1 MKKEPTM
8 TMSIKVPL
16 SLKLQIEMAANKDG
30 RTINSLVNKVLKDFI
45 EAKKNR
51 RAFRSPILYNFFF
64 SKYNHILKLCCA
76 FPHINCQIWWH
87 IIMCLSATFTLTSR
101 YYFITRLCD
110 PTSWATSIR
119 CEYGTR

>member
-64 SKYNHILKLCCA
+64 FLSIIISLNYAVRSHI
-76 FPHINCQIWWH
+76 
-87 IIMCLSATFTLTSR
+87 
-101 YYFITRLCD
+101 
-110 PTSWATSIR
+110 
-119 CEYGTR
+119 